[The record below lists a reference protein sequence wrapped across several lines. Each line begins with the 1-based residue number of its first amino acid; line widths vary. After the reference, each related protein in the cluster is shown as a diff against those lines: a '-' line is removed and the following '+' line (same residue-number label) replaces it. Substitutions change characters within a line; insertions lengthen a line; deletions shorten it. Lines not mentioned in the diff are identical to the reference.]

1 MTRDGL
7 RQKAAGYRH
16 EGMQVLAPAS
26 LGRTGFRMKARSSK
40 NAAKPAADIAKPS
53 PMRGEILD
61 AAAEIIVRQ
70 GYDACTMR
78 AVAALVDMKAGSL
91 YYHFKSKDEIVEEIL
106 NQGIETL
113 FGIVEETIRTVPQ
126 DAPFA
131 ERIEAAVRAHISSMV
146 GKDRK
151 YMHVYEH
158 LPPIIKRRSRK
169 MREKY
174 AHLWHE
180 LFAGGIAS
188 GDVDAGIDLGV
199 LVPYFLGG
207 LNRVPEWIRASG
219 ASSEAVAAL
228 ATATVLQGIVRR
240 R

>member
-1 MTRDGL
+1 
-7 RQKAAGYRH
+7 
-16 EGMQVLAPAS
+16 
-26 LGRTGFRMKARSSK
+26 MKARSSK
-40 NAAKPAADIAKPS
+40 NAAGSSVADNAKQS

-70 GYDACTMR
+70 GYEACTMR

-113 FGIVEETIRTVPQ
+113 YDFVQETIRKLPQ
-126 DAPFA
+126 EAPFA
-131 ERIEAAVRAHISSMV
+131 ERVEAAVRAHISSMV

-180 LFAGGIAS
+180 LFAGGVAG
-188 GDVDAGIDLGV
+188 GDVDPGTDLGI

-219 ASSEAVAAL
+219 AGSDAVASL
-228 ATATVLQGIVRR
+228 ATATVLKGIVIRR
-240 R
+240 

>member
-1 MTRDGL
+1 
-7 RQKAAGYRH
+7 
-16 EGMQVLAPAS
+16 
-26 LGRTGFRMKARSSK
+26 MKARSARRPTGT
-40 NAAKPAADIAKPS
+40 AAAEPARPS

-61 AAAEIIVRQ
+61 AAAEIIVRK

-113 FGIVEETIRTVPQ
+113 YARVAETIRNLPQ
-126 DAPFA
+126 EAPFA
-131 ERIEAAVRAHISSMV
+131 DRLSAAVGVHISSLV
-146 GKDRK
+146 GKDQK

-169 MREKY
+169 MRETY
-174 AHLWHE
+174 AQLWHD
-180 LFAGGIAS
+180 LLAGGVAS
-188 GDVDAGIDLGV
+188 REVDAGIDLRL

-207 LNRVPEWIRASG
+207 LNRVPEWMRASG
-219 ASSEAVAAL
+219 ASSDQVAAL
-228 ATATVLQGIVRR
+228 AVATLLDGISAKQ
-240 R
+240 